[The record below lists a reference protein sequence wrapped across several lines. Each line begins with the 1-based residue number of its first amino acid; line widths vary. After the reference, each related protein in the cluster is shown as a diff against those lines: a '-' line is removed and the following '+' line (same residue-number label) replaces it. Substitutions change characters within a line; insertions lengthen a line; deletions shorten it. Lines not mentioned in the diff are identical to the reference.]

1 MTVVGVVDDVRYRG
15 LTDPRLD
22 VYLPAAQSTA
32 RVQHLMVRTT
42 SDPELLFP
50 AIRTLARELDP
61 AVYVGESVMMSDV
74 VARESAPWRFAMR
87 VLSAFGV
94 LAALLATVGLV
105 GMVTLAVTLRRREL
119 GIRAALGA
127 TPARL
132 RQFVLAEA
140 LLTCAPATVVGL
152 IGALMLGRLAAG
164 LLVDTAPHD
173 AVSLGGAAVLTVIAG
188 MTACL
193 LPAHRAAVTD
203 PAVALR
209 E

>member
-1 MTVVGVVDDVRYRG
+1 
-15 LTDPRLD
+15 
-22 VYLPAAQSTA
+22 
-32 RVQHLMVRTT
+32 
-42 SDPELLFP
+42 
-50 AIRTLARELDP
+50 
-61 AVYVGESVMMSDV
+61 
-74 VARESAPWRFAMR
+74 
-87 VLSAFGV
+87 
-94 LAALLATVGLV
+94 
-105 GMVTLAVTLRRREL
+105 MVTLAVTLRRREL
-119 GIRAALGA
+119 GIRSALGA

-140 LLTCAPATVVGL
+140 LLTCAPASVVGL

-164 LLVDTAPHD
+164 LLVATAPYD

>member
-1 MTVVGVVDDVRYRG
+1 
-15 LTDPRLD
+15 
-22 VYLPAAQSTA
+22 
-32 RVQHLMVRTT
+32 
-42 SDPELLFP
+42 
-50 AIRTLARELDP
+50 
-61 AVYVGESVMMSDV
+61 MSDV

-94 LAALLATVGLV
+94 LAAVLATVGLV
-105 GMVTLAVTLRRREL
+105 GMVTLAVALRRREL
-119 GIRAALGA
+119 GIRSALGA

-132 RQFVLAEA
+132 RTSVLADA
-140 LLTCAPATVVGL
+140 LLTCVPATVVGL
-152 IGALMLGRLAAG
+152 LGALMLGRLAAS

-173 AVSLGGAAVLTVIAG
+173 AVSLGGAAGLTLIAG

-203 PAVALR
+203 PAAALR